1 MNRRTAA
8 LAVLVVVVGAVLGCG
23 RHHSA
28 MPPTIDEANRRDRL
42 DQPSGTTASDAAAGG
57 PDLPARPPVQ
67 HADASLSI
75 GRTVTAVID
84 GYMFDTGR
92 SRPDL
97 ASPGVTDS
105 RSQPDPPPT
114 TEQRAITAPPEAG
127 RHLWLRADTGVTASG
142 GRVARWLDQSGNGRN
157 AAMSTRARQPQYVA
171 EALNGQPILRFA
183 GAQSMSLDNVIT
195 LDSFSIFIVGKNN
208 ASSSFSMIL
217 GPGGSSPNN
226 QLRWED
232 GSHALFVGTG
242 NSLPTITSRIGDTR
256 VYHALSATYDKA
268 TMAVYRDGNGTSSQ
282 RFVTRG
288 PWILASL
295 GSYYSQHFMEGDLAE
310 ILVYDR
316 ALSERERQAVNAYL
330 RTRYRLP

>member
-8 LAVLVVVVGAVLGCG
+8 LAVLVVVAGAVLGCG
-23 RHHSA
+23 RPRSA
-28 MPPTIDEANRRDRL
+28 MPPTVDEAIRRDRL
-42 DQPSGTTASDAAAGG
+42 DQPSGTTSSDAAAGG
-57 PDLPARPPVQ
+57 PDLPASPEAQ

-92 SRPDL
+92 SR
-97 ASPGVTDS
+97 TDPS
-105 RSQPDPPPT
+105 PT
-114 TEQRAITAPPEAG
+114 TAQKSSAAPPDAG
-127 RHLWLRADTGVTASG
+127 RHLWLRADTGVTTSG

-157 AAMSTRARQPQYVA
+157 ASMSTRARQPQYDTD
-171 EALNGQPILRFA
+171 ALNGQPILRFA
-183 GAQSMSLDNVIT
+183 GAQSMNLDNVIE
-195 LDSFSIFIVGKNN
+195 LDSFSIFVVGKNN

-295 GSYYSQHFMEGDLAE
+295 GSYYSQHFMNGDLAE

-316 ALSERERQAVNAYL
+316 ALSESERQAVNAYL
-330 RTRYRLP
+330 RTRYGLP